1 MLGAIIGDIVGSIYE
16 HHNIKTKDFV
26 FFNSDCRMT
35 DDSVMSLAI
44 ANALL
49 KSSNENEFE
58 DNVVKNM
65 QEFGRRYPNAGYGRR
80 FISWI
85 YSDTPRPY
93 HSFGNGSAMRVSPV
107 SWVANSVEQAEHLA
121 EVQARTTHD
130 HPDAI
135 LGAKAVAAA
144 IYMARTGSDKD
155 EIREYLQNKYYTLSF
170 TLDDIRDEYIFDVSC
185 SGSVPE
191 AIEAF
196 LESSSFEDA
205 IRNAVSIGG
214 DSDTIAAITGS
225 IAEAFYGVPSW
236 IEDEALGRMDDYL
249 FNIYLQFRLYC
260 LNKS

>member
-1 MLGAIIGDIVGSIYE
+1 MLGAIVGDIVGSIYE

-26 FFNSDCRMT
+26 FFNSGCRMT

-44 ANALL
+44 ADAILN
-49 KSSNENEFE
+49 SSNKEDFE
-58 DNVVKNM
+58 GNVVKSM
-65 QEFGRRYPNAGYGRR
+65 QKIGRRYPNVGYGRR

-85 YSDTPRPY
+85 FSDTPQPY
-93 HSFGNGSAMRVSPV
+93 YSFGNGSAMRVSPV

-144 IYMARTGSDKD
+144 IYLARVGCGKN
-155 EIREYLQNKYYTLSF
+155 EIREYLQNKYYPLVFTLS
-170 TLDDIRDEYIFDVSC
+170 DIRDKYTFNVSC

-196 LESSSFEDA
+196 LESNSFEDA
-205 IRNAVSIGG
+205 IRNAISIGG

-225 IAEAFYGVPSW
+225 IAEAFYGIPSW
-236 IEDEALGRMDDYL
+236 IEDEALSRMDDYL